1 MQKCKERFAYREKKN
16 IVGRGATMNKRIAA
30 LRTRMYLVIVS
41 AAEAYRLLVPLNSM
55 HSLVNVELTII
66 PRVRV
71 GYEITVDSQRGA

>member
-41 AAEAYRLLVPLNSM
+41 AAEAYRLLVPLNS
-55 HSLVNVELTII
+55 HAQF
-66 PRVRV
+66 
-71 GYEITVDSQRGA
+71 G